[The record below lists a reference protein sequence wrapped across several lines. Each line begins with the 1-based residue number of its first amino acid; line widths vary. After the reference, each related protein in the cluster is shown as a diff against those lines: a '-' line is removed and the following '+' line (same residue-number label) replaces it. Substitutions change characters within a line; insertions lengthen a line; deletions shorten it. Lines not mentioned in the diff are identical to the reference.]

1 MWGLRGSFAHCCC
14 GVQGFCRLQCVGVS
28 DRVGALRSVGSGL
41 GFGVSNLGRGLLSR
55 VLARGPLGSGFRI
68 QEVGIRIWDARFRIQ
83 GFGSCGPSTLNT

>member
-41 GFGVSNLGRGLLSR
+41 GFGVSNL
-55 VLARGPLGSGFRI
+55 I
-68 QEVGIRIWDARFRIQ
+68 
-83 GFGSCGPSTLNT
+83 